1 MGLGLLR
8 RTFAKPPPIEDGEAL
23 HRFLAEGAAF
33 ISQKCTVEY
42 CRARAGLM
50 WDKLMLEKDFLAAME
65 VCRWEALAAVYA
77 DLAVMTEGLL
87 RTHLDRPEQ
96 APELADA
103 LLALVRRGLTY
114 FPVPPHRAEQGWE
127 PDFARL
133 RSRLGESQMAAP
145 RHPKD
150 IGHVAGP
157 ILFQHMPIH
166 SSLMSFDSE
175 MVTNSVRMQIV
186 RLHEDMERRILPR
199 AVLGRLL
206 DPELAADTP
215 A

>member
-8 RTFAKPPPIEDGEAL
+8 RTFAKPPPIGDAEAL

-50 WDKLMLEKDFLAAME
+50 WDKLMLEGDFLAAME

-77 DLAVMTEGLL
+77 DLAVMTEGML
-87 RTHLDRPEQ
+87 RSHLDRPQ
-96 APELADA
+96 RAPDLADA
-103 LLALVRRGLTY
+103 LLTLVRRGLTY
-114 FPVPPHRAEQGWE
+114 FPVPQHRAEQGWE
-127 PDFARL
+127 PDLAQL
-133 RSRLGESQMAAP
+133 RSRLGEAQMAAP

-166 SSLMSFDSE
+166 SSLMRFDSE

-186 RLHEDMERRILPR
+186 RLHEDMERRIVPQ
-199 AVLGRLL
+199 AVLAQLL
-206 DPELAADTP
+206 HPEPVVDTP